1 MASLK
6 VKLVRSLMDA
16 KKDQI
21 AAAYS
26 LGLKKIGDVS
36 IWPDD
41 AATMGM
47 IQKIIHFVVYEEE

>member
-1 MASLK
+1 
-6 VKLVRSLMDA
+6 MDA